1 MGDRRLQVFYALAQ
15 HRSFLRAAQALFM
28 SQSAVHFQIRQ
39 LEAELNTRLL
49 ERGKGV
55 LDLTPS
61 GRIAFDYAE
70 RILALSRE
78 METRLAEVTDDMRGA
93 LRLGTPSGIGDQLL
107 PALLAEFSALYPQV
121 TVHLDI
127 VNSAAVAEGV
137 AAGKWDM
144 GLVALPGPLPGLDCE
159 SCGQAEL
166 RFVCTPD
173 HPLARSRSVSGR
185 ALKDFEAIVR
195 EPGSGCRQAAE
206 GFLAAAGTAPDALKV
221 VLQAG
226 STEALKAAAATG
238 LGYAIVF
245 AQAVER
251 EVGAGSLVSLPLKP
265 RLEQG
270 ICLVY
275 RQGQY
280 RSRVV
285 ATCGEFLRRRLQE
298 TLL

>member
-1 MGDRRLQVFYALAQ
+1 MGDRRLQVFHALAQ
-15 HRSFLRAAQALFM
+15 HRSFLRAADALFM

-61 GRIAFDYAE
+61 GRIAFGYAE

-78 METRLAEVTDDMRGA
+78 METRLTEMTDDMRGA
-93 LRLGTPSGIGDQLL
+93 LRVGASSGIGDQLL
-107 PALLAEFSALYPQV
+107 PALLAEFSGLYPQV
-121 TVHLDI
+121 TVQLHI
-127 VNSAAVAEGV
+127 ANSTSVAEGV
-137 AAGKWDM
+137 AAGDWDL

-159 SCGQAEL
+159 SCGQTEL
-166 RFVCTPD
+166 RVVCTPD
-173 HPLARSRSVSGR
+173 HPLARSRTVTGR
-185 ALKDFEAIVR
+185 ALKDYEAVVR
-195 EPGSGCRQAAE
+195 EPGSGSRQAAE
-206 GFLAAAGTAPDALKV
+206 AFLAAAGTGSDAIKV
-221 VLQAG
+221 VLQAS

-245 AQAVER
+245 AHAVER
-251 EVGAGSLVSLPLKP
+251 EVREGSLASIPLKP
-265 RLEQG
+265 RLTQHV
-270 ICLVY
+270 CLVY
-275 RQGQY
+275 RQGHY